1 MHDFLWAFL
10 GGALLGISV
19 VGYLYIN
26 GKIAGISGMI
36 GQIIHPEGLLQ
47 KPAFWFLLGIVVIP
61 FIYGLFI
68 QPEIVLNAS
77 IWQLIIAG
85 LLVGFGTRLGSGCTS
100 GHGICGISRLS
111 KRSLIA
117 TGIFMLTGAITVFV
131 VRHVVG
137 AGA

>member
-1 MHDFLWAFL
+1 MHDFVLAFL
-10 GGALLGISV
+10 GGTLLGVSV

-36 GQIIHPEGLLQ
+36 GQLVHPEGLFQ
-47 KPAFWFLLGIVVIP
+47 KPAFWFLLGIIVIP
-61 FIYGLFI
+61 FIYGLFV

-77 IWQLIIAG
+77 VWQLIIAG

-111 KRSLIA
+111 KRSMLA
-117 TGIFMLTGAITVFV
+117 TGVFMLTGAMTVFV

>member
-117 TGIFMLTGAITVFV
+117 TGTFMLTGAITVFV
-131 VRHVVG
+131 VRHIVG

>member
-1 MHDFLWAFL
+1 MHDFILAFL
-10 GGALLGISV
+10 GGTLLGVSV

-26 GKIAGISGMI
+26 GRIAGISGMI
-36 GQIIHPEGLLQ
+36 GQLLQPEGLLE
-47 KPAFWFLLGIVVIP
+47 KPAFWFLLGIIVIP
-61 FIYGLFI
+61 FIYGLFV
-68 QPEIVLNAS
+68 QPEIVLNANV
-77 IWQLIIAG
+77 WQLIVAG

-111 KRSLIA
+111 KRSMLA
-117 TGIFMLTGAITVFV
+117 TGMFMLTGAITVFV

>member
-47 KPAFWFLLGIVVIP
+47 KPAFWFLLGIVLIP

>member
-36 GQIIHPEGLLQ
+36 GRYTSRR
-47 KPAFWFLLGIVVIP
+47 AFAETRILVFARDCRDPYL
-61 FIYGLFI
+61 FTGLFI

>member
-77 IWQLIIAG
+77 IWELIIAG

-117 TGIFMLTGAITVFV
+117 TGIFILTGAITVFV

>member
-77 IWQLIIAG
+77 IWELIIAG

>member
-117 TGIFMLTGAITVFV
+117 TGIFILTGAITVFV

>member
-1 MHDFLWAFL
+1 MHDFILAFL
-10 GGALLGISV
+10 GGTLLGVSV

-26 GKIAGISGMI
+26 GRIAGISGMI
-36 GQIIHPEGLLQ
+36 GQLLQPEGLLE
-47 KPAFWFLLGIVVIP
+47 KPAFWFLLGIIVIP
-61 FIYGLFI
+61 FIYGLFV
-68 QPEIVLNAS
+68 QPEITLNANV
-77 IWQLIIAG
+77 WQLIVAG

-111 KRSLIA
+111 KRSMLA
-117 TGIFMLTGAITVFV
+117 TGMFMLTGAITVFV

>member
-47 KPAFWFLLGIVVIP
+47 RPAFWFLLGIVVIP

-77 IWQLIIAG
+77 IWQLIVAG